1 MSILRKY
8 LATALLCL
16 LATPAIANQGVVTR
30 YFCVFDPVGRTGDIY
45 TTARDIATDFLQFGV
60 RLQLYPYST
69 ESAAKADFRSGLCD
83 AVILTGFAARE
94 YNTFTTTAQAW
105 GGLYDFES
113 AWLLLSTLT
122 RPELAPLFRQDG
134 YEVAGIYP
142 AGGLYAILSNRNWT
156 TPKDVIG
163 KRVFAVRDEP
173 TGNAFAEAVGV
184 DRVYGDTTNFAAKY
198 VREKVDVTFSPSAV
212 IPALELDRAME
223 QRGGGLIDLPMAF
236 LTLQIVIRPENFPS
250 GFGQAAREQSLSY
263 YERIHELVTNAERK
277 IDPYRIE
284 LTAEESQQWQAI
296 AEGVRDELA
305 AEGIYDRRM
314 LKLLKRI
321 RCHVSPER
329 EECSR

>member
-8 LATALLCL
+8 LATVLLCL
-16 LATPAIANQGVVTR
+16 LATPSLANQGVVTR

-45 TTARDIATDFLQFGV
+45 TTARDIATDFLPLGV

-94 YNTFTTTAQAW
+94 YNTFTTTAEAW

-122 RPELAPLFRQDG
+122 RPELAPLFMQDG
-134 YEVAGIYP
+134 YEVASIFP
-142 AGGLYAILSNRNWT
+142 AGGLYAIMADKEWT
-156 TPKDVIG
+156 SPEDVQG
-163 KRVFAVRDEP
+163 KPTFAVRDEP
-173 TGNAFAEAVGV
+173 TGEAFAEAVGV
-184 DRVYGDTTNFAAKY
+184 NRVYGDTTNFAAKY
-198 VREKVDVTFSPSAV
+198 VRNNVDVTFSPSAV

-223 QRGGGLIDLPMAF
+223 MRGGGLIDMPMAF
-236 LTLQIVIRPENFPS
+236 LTLQIIIRPENFPE

-263 YERIHELVTNAERK
+263 YERIHELVTKAERK
-277 IDPYRIE
+277 IDPYRID
-284 LTAEESQQWQAI
+284 LTEAEADRWQGI
-296 AEGVRDELA
+296 AEGVRDDLA
-305 AEGIYDRRM
+305 AQGIYDARM

-329 EECSR
+329 GECQ